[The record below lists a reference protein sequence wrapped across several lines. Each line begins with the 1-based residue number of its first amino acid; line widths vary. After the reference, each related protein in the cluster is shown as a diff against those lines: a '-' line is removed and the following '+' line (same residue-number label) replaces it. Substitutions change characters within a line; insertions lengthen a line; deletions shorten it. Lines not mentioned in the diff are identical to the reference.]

1 MGAQR
6 HYQNAPITEA
16 IIDLRVELRETV
28 KVADLEKVHAEQE
41 SAYPI
46 KKNRN
51 LVVGQIQVG
60 NQIATA
66 ASSKHIGFLFQSQ
79 NKKQIFQARLDG
91 FTMSRLA
98 PYENWE
104 VFCKEARRLW
114 DRYRSV
120 AEPKKLVRLA
130 VRYINRLDLPLPVP
144 DLKEYLRTV
153 PEIAP
158 DLPQDLAGY
167 FLHLRIPMED
177 IKCTLLVNQTII
189 EPGGPNVVSVVLDN
203 DIYRDADVPQDED
216 AVWHFFEELRVRKNE
231 VFESSI
237 TDRAR
242 ELFK

>member
-1 MGAQR
+1 MGTQR
-6 HYQNAPITEA
+6 HYPNAPITEA
-16 IIDLRVELRETV
+16 LIDLRVELPKRVTV
-28 KVADLEKVHAEQE
+28 TDLEMVHAEE
-41 SAYPI
+41 KSAYPI

-51 LVVGQIQVG
+51 LVIGQMQVG
-60 NQIATA
+60 EQVAAAT
-66 ASSKHIGFLFQSQ
+66 SSKHIGFLFTSTDE
-79 NKKQIFQARLDG
+79 KQIFQARLDG

-98 PYENWE
+98 PYESWD

-120 AEPKKLVRLA
+120 VEPDKLVRLA

-153 PEIAP
+153 PEISP

-177 IKCTLLVNQTII
+177 IKSTLLVNQTII
-189 EPGGPNVVSVVLDN
+189 EPSGPNVVSVVLDN
-203 DIYRDADVPQDED
+203 DLYRDADVPQNDD
-216 AVWHFFEELRVRKNE
+216 AVWNFFEELRLRKNDA
-231 VFESSI
+231 FESSI
-237 TDRAR
+237 TDRTR

>member
-1 MGAQR
+1 MGTQR
-6 HYQNAPITEA
+6 HYPNAPITEA
-16 IIDLRVELRETV
+16 LIDLRVELPKRTT
-28 KVADLEKVHAEQE
+28 VADLEKVHAEE
-41 SAYPI
+41 KSAYPI

-51 LVVGQIQVG
+51 LVIGQMQFGQQV
-60 NQIATA
+60 AAA
-66 ASSKHIGFLFQSQ
+66 ASSKHIGFLFTS
-79 NKKQIFQARLDG
+79 KDEKQIFQARLDG

-98 PYENWE
+98 PYESWD

-153 PEIAP
+153 PEISP
-158 DLPQDLAGY
+158 DLPQDLSGY
-167 FLHLRIPMED
+167 FLHLRIPMGD
-177 IKCTLLVNQTII
+177 IKSTLLVNQTII
-189 EPGGPNVVSVVLDN
+189 EPNGPNVVSVVLDN
-203 DIYRDADVPQDED
+203 DICRDADVPQNED
-216 AVWHFFEELRVRKNE
+216 AVWSFFEELRVRKNE

-237 TDRAR
+237 TDRTR